1 MSSMRTW
8 SETMNFSGRLI
19 FELPGAKKMEI
30 CLKNLYFTRLLQIYI
45 MCPCQT
51 RFVFYCRKYLM
62 SSYEKNLGTD
72 QFDEKWRVFFR
83 NKLER
88 NLIRENISAPILLSR
103 LFFIEANL
111 FSDHQHKCSSSVSLA
126 LKSFQNRR

>member
-1 MSSMRTW
+1 
-8 SETMNFSGRLI
+8 
-19 FELPGAKKMEI
+19 
-30 CLKNLYFTRLLQIYI
+30 
-45 MCPCQT
+45 
-51 RFVFYCRKYLM
+51 M

-111 FSDHQHKCSSSVSLA
+111 FSDH
-126 LKSFQNRR
+126 